1 MRFLHRLVISIA
13 VSLVGHLGLNHSPDW
28 VFPVLSSKFNVF
40 GQLCNFT
47 FEPLNLRAHNNLKSP
62 SLMLAE
68 RNLSLKE
75 LGSLGFVGL
84 EKFVCHRFAI
94 LAGKRRFLSLICFKC
109 LAHSPRRSASSWQ
122 QSRRQSRPRTSR

>member
-28 VFPVLSSKFNVF
+28 VFLVLSSKFNVF
-40 GQLCNFT
+40 SQLCNFT
-47 FEPLNLRAHNNLKSP
+47 FEPLNLRAHNTLKSP

-68 RNLSLKE
+68 RKLSRKE

-84 EKFVCHRFAI
+84 EKFVGHCFAV
-94 LAGKRRFLSLICFKC
+94 LTRNRRFLS
-109 LAHSPRRSASSWQ
+109 
-122 QSRRQSRPRTSR
+122 